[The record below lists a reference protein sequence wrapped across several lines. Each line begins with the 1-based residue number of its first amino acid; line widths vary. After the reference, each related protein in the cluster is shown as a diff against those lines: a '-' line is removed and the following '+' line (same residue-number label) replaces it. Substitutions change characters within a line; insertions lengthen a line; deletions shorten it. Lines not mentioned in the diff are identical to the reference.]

1 MPFTH
6 QANTFAG
13 IDSASIY
20 YEEIGN
26 SHKQALILLH
36 GGFGNIEDFNG
47 LLPLL
52 EKEYRIIGIDSRGQG
67 KSTLG
72 VEQLSYARIEKDVET
87 IIHRLK
93 LENPVILGFSDGGIA
108 ALRLA
113 ASQKVAIDKLIV
125 IGTEWHSKSLEESK
139 GFLSAVTAESWKNK
153 FPETYEAYQRL
164 NPEPDFDKLTS
175 AMVQMWID
183 ESTTGFPD
191 EKVQHITCPT
201 LIVRG
206 DNDHLVSRQ
215 SAFELA
221 ENIEGAH
228 LANIPFCGHE
238 VHAEQPQRLMDFVNN
253 FLREDKREG

>member
-1 MPFTH
+1 MFEH
-6 QANTFAG
+6 KSNSFIN
-13 IDSASIY
+13 IDSAKIY
-20 YEEIGN
+20 YETLGDPQ
-26 SHKQALILLH
+26 KQPLVLLH
-36 GGFGNIEDFNG
+36 GGFGNIEDFNDI
-47 LLPLL
+47 LPLL

-72 VEQLSYARIEKDVET
+72 VEKLSYARIEKDVET

-113 ASQKVAIDKLIV
+113 ASKNVVIDKLIV

-139 GFLSAVTAESWKNK
+139 GFLSAITAESWKNK

-164 NPEPDFDKLTS
+164 NLEPDFDKLTS
-175 AMVQMWID
+175 AMVQMWTD
-183 ESTTGFPD
+183 ESTTGFPN
-191 EKVQHITCPT
+191 ERVQQITCST

-221 ENIEGAH
+221 EIINKSH
-228 LANIPFCGHE
+228 LANIPFCSHE
-238 VHAEQPQRLMDFVNN
+238 VIAEKPKMIADIINS
-253 FLREDKREG
+253 FLK